1 MHSSAAKR
9 WVCAST
15 CLLLFPPLH
24 AGVGL
29 WFVRSPEPLIA
40 PPGDEVVFDCSLN
53 VPADQVRWR
62 HGARFLDSSFAAG
75 HGSRSN
81 RLVVRANDASDTGE
95 YQCVAWF
102 GAAALTSVPAG
113 LTLAEL
119 RPFPG
124 GEDRVYQASP
134 GNTVALRC
142 DAPLSRPPAI
152 LQFLKDGRKL
162 PVRPSARTGAL
173 VLSNVTLEDSGRYGC
188 LATNYLTGQTERL
201 PYSLVLSVGHQGR
214 EPPRFLSPPPSEYT
228 VQAGGCCPRPDGA
241 AALLPGAARGPPGEG
256 AAPLPVPSP
265 QRLHRAGRW
274 VLLPARRSGCS
285 TPWCCTWATRG
296 GSRPA
301 SCPLLPASTP
311 CRQVGAAPGQTERLP
326 YSLVLRVG
334 DQGREPPRF
343 LPPPPSEYT
352 VQAGWNVTLEC
363 SGVGEPVPSVSWS
376 RLGAGLPAE
385 RLRLVAEGLALRE
398 VRRSDEGTYLCR
410 LGNGVG
416 AELTHRATLHVQEA
430 PVVTREP
437 GNAEVE
443 EGGEVTLAC
452 EARGSPAPRLSWVL
466 NGESLDND
474 SHARVSGGRL
484 RLERI
489 EKRHAGIVQ
498 CFASNEL
505 GSAYG
510 SATLQV
516 VPKQVTSQPGAGPFP
531 ADPDVEAAAPLPPA
545 VSGAKG
551 SGRHDAGHKGKGR
564 RKHKGNAVMIPPSRP
579 NITRLTDSSVMVHWS
594 VPPNSGLPIQFF
606 KVQHR
611 EMPRHRGGARAKG
624 KSSRWKTS
632 NEDIAPHVCS
642 YEVDG
647 LEPDRTYRFRI
658 AAVYS
663 NNDNKLGPNSA
674 RFHLHRG
681 SHLESTPR
689 LVRTEAV
696 GATAIRIFWEF
707 LAASG
712 RVDGFYVYY
721 RATSSAGQYVKA
733 TVEGQGAR
741 SFNITHLAPDTAY
754 DIKIQSFTIGGASD
768 FSAIL
773 TNKTLGSP
781 TERPQVV
788 MVGAAGSPQ
797 PSAPGGRLFL
807 VVGAVSGGLLLLGA
821 LLLLAVLL
829 RRRRAARDRRS
840 PERDGQHDKLGES
853 PSAITPPNAYAT
865 NLLNGSLP
873 LNGYQQG
880 NKMNITT
887 NPLADADQNKIQNA
901 VEMSFLSSRNNNCSS
916 ASEASSGVDADGGP
930 SEDEGAAAQENY
942 V

>member
-214 EPPRFLSPPPSEYT
+214 EPPRFLS
-228 VQAGGCCPRPDGA
+228 
-241 AALLPGAARGPPGEG
+241 
-256 AAPLPVPSP
+256 
-265 QRLHRAGRW
+265 
-274 VLLPARRSGCS
+274 
-285 TPWCCTWATRG
+285 
-296 GSRPA
+296 
-301 SCPLLPASTP
+301 
-311 CRQVGAAPGQTERLP
+311 
-326 YSLVLRVG
+326 
-334 DQGREPPRF
+334 
-343 LPPPPSEYT
+343 PPPSEYT